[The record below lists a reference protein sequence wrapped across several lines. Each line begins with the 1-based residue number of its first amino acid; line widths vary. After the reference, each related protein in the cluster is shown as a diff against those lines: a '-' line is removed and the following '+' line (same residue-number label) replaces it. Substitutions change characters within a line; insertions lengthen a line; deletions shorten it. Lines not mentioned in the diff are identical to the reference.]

1 MNYYFSRDGEPVCH
15 EPVCSLKSFK
25 LFRLNRMKR
34 ILKIATFLF
43 FMLFIS
49 GKLVS
54 EPSMISFQVSEK
66 MNQNE
71 IIFDSLIRLSRSVL
85 YAHPDSASK
94 TARFVLEKAGA
105 QESTLWRIRALNILG
120 IIHDVQ
126 SEYDSALYYYFKA
139 LSFAVEIEDYEQ
151 IANCSNNIGLT
162 HWHTGNYKEALN
174 YLFQALDSYEK
185 AKELTPRPSIHN
197 NIGLIYAGLNQFSR
211 AAEYYYKAY
220 KSSSHLNDFARMGA
234 ALTNTGLLH
243 LNLKDYDSA
252 HYYLDKSILIKQA
265 IDDFYGLCIS
275 YECKARIFM
284 EQDNY
289 HKSIEFFQNSM
300 MLSETVGYQFG
311 KARTYLG
318 FAQLYLNES
327 KYNKALEMTIQAM
340 AISVKIN
347 NDKLIYQSHE
357 LLAKT
362 YKAFG
367 DYKKAYEHFV
377 KSVEL
382 KNESI
387 NHNNLHQIYNLEME
401 YAANKSL
408 NEIQQLSKEKEIQ
421 QLQIEKQRL
430 MLSRKNATMLFII
443 IALALIFL
451 GVYLFYR
458 NYHHRQHAKLQNT
471 ILILTEKR
479 SRAAVEAELRERK
492 RIGQELHDG
501 LGQLLSV
508 ARLNLSVLKSKNS
521 LSENKRQ
528 ELISAALGSV
538 DKTFAELRNI
548 SHNLA
553 PSILSE
559 KGLAGALKDIAVQIN
574 QSNQIHVNLEI
585 FGINGA
591 FDDLIENTIYRAV
604 QELLNNIILH
614 AKATVVTLQV
624 IKGKNEI
631 TLMLEDNGKGFDPK
645 EVSSFSEGGLNNIR
659 SRVENLQGT
668 FYIDAMKGR
677 GTIATILIPIN
688 QK

>member
-1 MNYYFSRDGEPVCH
+1 MNYYYSRDGKTVCH
-15 EPVCSLKSFK
+15 EPVSSLKSFY
-25 LFRLNRMKR
+25 LFRFNTMKP
-34 ILKIATFLF
+34 ILKIATYFFFL
-43 FMLFIS
+43 LLIP

-54 EPSMISFQVSEK
+54 EPSIISFQVSEE

-85 YAHPDSASK
+85 YANPDSASEA
-94 TARFVLEKAGA
+94 ARFVLEKAGE
-105 QESTLWRIRALNILG
+105 QESTLWKIRALNILG

-126 SEYDSALYYYFKA
+126 SKYDSALYYYFKA
-139 LSFAVEIEDYEQ
+139 LSLAVEAEDYEQ
-151 IANCSNNIGLT
+151 IANCCNNIGLT
-162 HWHTGNYKEALN
+162 HWHTNNYKEALN

-185 AKELTPRPSIHN
+185 SGELNPRPSIHN
-197 NIGLIYAGLNQFSR
+197 NIGLIYAGLNQFNK
-211 AAEYYYKAY
+211 AAEYYQKAY
-220 KSSSHLNDFARMGA
+220 RFSSHLNDSLGMGA

-243 LNLKDYDSA
+243 LNFKDYDSA
-252 HYYLDKSILIKQA
+252 QYYLNSSIVIKEA

-275 YECKARIFM
+275 IESKARAYM
-284 EQDNY
+284 EQGY
-289 HKSIEFFQNSM
+289 YEKSSEFYQKSM
-300 MLSETVGYQFG
+300 SLSETIGYQFG
-311 KARTYLG
+311 KARAYLG
-318 FAQLYLNES
+318 LARLYLRQGKHFS
-327 KYNKALEMTIQAM
+327 ALEMSSQAM
-340 AISVKIN
+340 DISLQIN
-347 NDKLIYQSHE
+347 NDKLIYQTHE
-357 LLAKT
+357 LLANI
-362 YKAFG
+362 YKAVD
-367 DYKKAYEHFV
+367 DYKKAYDHFV

-387 NHNNLHQIYNLEME
+387 NHNSLHQIYNLELE

-408 NEIQQLSKEKEIQ
+408 NEIRQLSKEKEIQ

-430 MLSRKNATMLFII
+430 MLSRKNSTILFII
-443 IALALIFL
+443 IASVLILL

-521 LSENKRQ
+521 LSENRRQ

-538 DKTFAELRNI
+538 DKTFTELRNI

-574 QSNQIHVNLEI
+574 QSRQIHVNLEI

-591 FDDLIENTIYRAV
+591 FDNLIENTIYRAV

-614 AKATVVTLQV
+614 AKATMVTLQV
-624 IKGKNEI
+624 IKSKKEI

-668 FYIDAMKGR
+668 LYIDAMSGR
-677 GTIATILIPIN
+677 GTIVTIVIPIN
-688 QK
+688 KE